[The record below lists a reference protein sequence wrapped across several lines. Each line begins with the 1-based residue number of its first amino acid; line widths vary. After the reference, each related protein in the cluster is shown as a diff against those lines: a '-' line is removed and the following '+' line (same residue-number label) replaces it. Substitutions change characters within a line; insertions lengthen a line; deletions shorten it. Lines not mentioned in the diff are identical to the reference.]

1 MNKRQSIKL
10 KYARIN
16 YNICDYNYIEDLASY
31 LEEKIPK
38 IKEFIEIDTVNEC
51 ADITIYSN
59 YDEFIRIVLK
69 MYIWQKKTRK
79 LDKLTIVISL
89 ILLKKLLEDKKSKVE
104 LWEI

>member
-38 IKEFIEIDTVNEC
+38 INDMVKKKRAMFN
-51 ADITIYSN
+51 N
-59 YDEFIRIVLK
+59 IVLFLNNFK
-69 MYIWQKKTRK
+69 
-79 LDKLTIVISL
+79 
-89 ILLKKLLEDKKSKVE
+89 
-104 LWEI
+104 